1 LSHVLLFLILQVS
14 TKMPSV
20 VFLRAANVG
29 GHQTFKPS
37 ALAKQLAD
45 LGAVNIGAAGTFVI
59 RATITP
65 AKLRA
70 EFNKRLQFE
79 PEMMICRGKELLDLM
94 EAEPFA
100 DAEEVGDAKRYV
112 TILAKK
118 PRTPPSLPLFKPEGD
133 AWQVQV
139 LRIIGAFALSL
150 HRRMGE
156 RLIYPNEVI
165 EKHFGLA
172 ATTRNWNTVEAI
184 YKVLKVEK

>member
-1 LSHVLLFLILQVS
+1 
-14 TKMPSV
+14 MPSV

-37 ALAKQLAD
+37 ALAMELAD

-70 EFNKRLQFE
+70 EFHKRLPFK
-79 PEMMICRGKELLDLM
+79 PELMICRGKELLDLVKV
-94 EAEPFA
+94 EPFA
-100 DAEEVGDAKRYV
+100 DVDEVGDAKRYL

-118 PRTPPSLPLFKPEGD
+118 PRTPPSLPLLKPDGNE
-133 AWQVQV
+133 WQVQV
-139 LRIIGAFALSL
+139 LTLIGTFALSL

-165 EKHFGLA
+165 EKHFGIA

-184 YKVLKVEK
+184 CGVLKKEP